1 MPVIISFRYHFR
13 RVCITILTF
22 MRTGIV
28 DANIFT
34 GYASAKQSL
43 SLARRITLSS
53 KKFQL
58 NILGM
63 IADKIQL
70 FLVTNTTVFVSKY
83 NCICIQILKFY
94 DNSNLF
100 TILIEQERTC
110 GCRKYTII
118 QWCFQTREEHH

>member
-1 MPVIISFRYHFR
+1 
-13 RVCITILTF
+13 

-43 SLARRITLSS
+43 SLILVRRITLSS

-70 FLVTNTTVFVSKY
+70 FLVTNTTVFVS
-83 NCICIQILKFY
+83 
-94 DNSNLF
+94 
-100 TILIEQERTC
+100 
-110 GCRKYTII
+110 
-118 QWCFQTREEHH
+118 